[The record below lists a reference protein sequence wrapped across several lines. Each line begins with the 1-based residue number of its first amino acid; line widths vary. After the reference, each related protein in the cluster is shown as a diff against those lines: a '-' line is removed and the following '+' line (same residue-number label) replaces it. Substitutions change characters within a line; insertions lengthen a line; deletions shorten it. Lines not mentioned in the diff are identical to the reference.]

1 MNVSK
6 NHWKIVTHVLIL
18 FAATLDHAWKIRP
31 RSGLKAIET
40 CGSETRIMIFVIQKI
55 CWTLGHMD
63 LTVHNTS
70 GQMVEYVKKV

>member
-6 NHWKIVTHVLIL
+6 NHWKIVTLLIL

-40 CGSETRIMIFVIQKI
+40 SASETRIMIFVIQKI
-55 CWTLGHMD
+55 CWALGHMD
-63 LTVHNTS
+63 LTVPNTS